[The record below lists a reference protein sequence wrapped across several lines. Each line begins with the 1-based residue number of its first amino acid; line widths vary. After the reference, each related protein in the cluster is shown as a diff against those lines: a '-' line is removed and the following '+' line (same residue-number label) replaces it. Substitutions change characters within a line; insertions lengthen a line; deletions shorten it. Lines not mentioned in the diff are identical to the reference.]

1 MSAVTATGGHP
12 VALRRDWVEHAIDQ
26 IARAGHRS
34 GAARRRV
41 IGALAD
47 HDCCL
52 SAQELHDHLK
62 TDDTPVGI
70 ASVYRVLELLSSLHL
85 VQRFDFDG
93 GTSRYEPA
101 LPDGHHHHHLI
112 CNICG
117 EVRPFHDD
125 RLERAIA
132 GAARA
137 ADYAVADH
145 EVVLRGRCPTCRTGM
160 G

>member
-1 MSAVTATGGHP
+1 MTSEARGHP
-12 VALRRDWVEHAIDQ
+12 AALRRDWVEHAIDR
-26 IARAGHRS
+26 IAEAGHRS

-62 TDDTPVGI
+62 DESRPVGI
-70 ASVYRVLELLSSLHL
+70 ASVYRVLELLTGLQL

-101 LPDGHHHHHLI
+101 LPDGEHHHHLI
-112 CNICG
+112 CNACG
-117 EVRPFHDD
+117 EVRPFHDE
-125 RLERAIA
+125 RLEGAIA

-137 ADYAVADH
+137 AEYAVTDH
-145 EVVLRGRCPTCRTGM
+145 DVVLRGRCPDCRARAA
-160 G
+160 

>member
-1 MSAVTATGGHP
+1 MTSTDEGHP
-12 VALRRDWVEHAIDQ
+12 AALRRDWVDHAITRISD
-26 IARAGHRS
+26 AGHRS

-41 IGALAD
+41 IGALAE

-62 TDDTPVGI
+62 ADGRSVGI
-70 ASVYRVLELLSSLHL
+70 ASVYRVLELLAGLHL

-112 CNICG
+112 CTTCG
-117 EVRPFHDD
+117 DVSPFHDEGI
-125 RLERAIA
+125 ERAIA
-132 GAARA
+132 GAADA
-137 ADYAVADH
+137 ADYAVDDH
-145 EVVLRGRCPTCRTGM
+145 DIVLRGRCPACRSGV

>member
-1 MSAVTATGGHP
+1 MEQVSA
-12 VALRRDWVEHAIDQ
+12 
-26 IARAGHRS
+26 AGHRS

-41 IGALAD
+41 IDALAD

-62 TDDTPVGI
+62 DGEQGVGI

-112 CNICG
+112 CNACG

-125 RLERAIA
+125 ALEAAI
-132 GAARA
+132 GATARS
-137 ADYAVADH
+137 ADYTVDDH
-145 EVVLRGRCPTCRTGM
+145 DVVLRGRCPNCRKTSSD
-160 G
+160 